1 MIHTEVL
8 PTSTPSSQISYQD
21 KSKKRPTASLKVQNK
36 VSNEKHEMTHKL
48 VESQAE
54 SQLTYTERIQ
64 VEDGESQPL
73 RFGIDGQVI
82 LKGELGASD
91 SEEEE
96 GSNQPMTK
104 LVSKTNSVK
113 IQFNLDATASQSPFC
128 LEGTA
133 QFGSRKTEKTELVMK
148 QEKDEQDE

>member
-36 VSNEKHEMTHKL
+36 VSNEKHEITHKL

-64 VEDGESQPL
+64 VEDGE
-73 RFGIDGQVI
+73 
-82 LKGELGASD
+82 
-91 SEEEE
+91 
-96 GSNQPMTK
+96 N
-104 LVSKTNSVK
+104 
-113 IQFNLDATASQSPFC
+113 
-128 LEGTA
+128 
-133 QFGSRKTEKTELVMK
+133 
-148 QEKDEQDE
+148 